1 MPTKSEKNFP
11 ATLVR
16 FPASAAEERG
26 VAFYLA
32 AEECIARWYAA
43 GSFLFSWQTKPT
55 CVIGRHQIMHREL
68 DVDFCRREGIDIV
81 RRKSGGG
88 AIFSDEG
95 NVMWSF
101 VAPGGAVEPLFAEYA
116 QAVSGALRA
125 LGSDA
130 RATGRNDIVI
140 GDGQKVC
147 GNAFY
152 HLAGR
157 NIVHGTMLYDT
168 NAARMQGALRP
179 APEKL
184 QQRGVESVRRRVGL
198 LKSQIPGGVAQMRA
212 DLERLLTT
220 AEPLLLTEPQVSE
233 IRAVAA
239 GYAEPAYLYGAGGRA
254 DIVLAERFPGVG
266 GVEICLRL
274 KGSLVEDV
282 TLAGDYFETGEA
294 GGAAEC
300 FCRVLAGLPATRSS
314 RAEAAAQATG
324 PTGVRGLSWQDVA
337 GMAVRATAED
347 FVALAGNSETRND

>member
-101 VAPGGAVEPLFAEYA
+101 VAPGGAVEPIFAEYA

-239 GYAEPAYLYGAGGRA
+239 GYAESAYLYGAGGRA

-314 RAEAAAQATG
+314 LAEAAAQATG

-347 FVALAGNSETRND
+347 FVAPAGNSETRND

>member
-1 MPTKSEKNFP
+1 MPTKSEPNFP

-16 FPASAAEERG
+16 FPASAAEERS
-26 VAFYLA
+26 VAFFLA
-32 AEECIARWYAA
+32 AEEYIACRYAE
-43 GSFLFSWQTKPT
+43 GCFLFSWQTQPT

-198 LKSQIPGGVAQMRA
+198 LKSQISGGVLQMRA
-212 DLERLLTT
+212 DLERLLT
-220 AEPLLLTEPQVSE
+220 AGKPLVLTEEQVSE

-254 DIVLAERFPGVG
+254 DVVIAERLPEVG
-266 GVEICLRL
+266 GVDICLRL

-300 FCRVLAGLPATRSS
+300 FRRVLSGLPATRASLT
-314 RAEAAAQATG
+314 EAAAQASG
-324 PTGVRGLSWQDVA
+324 PTGVRGLRWQAVA
-337 GMAVRATAED
+337 AMIARAATED
-347 FVALAGNSETRND
+347 FVAMAYGEQARND